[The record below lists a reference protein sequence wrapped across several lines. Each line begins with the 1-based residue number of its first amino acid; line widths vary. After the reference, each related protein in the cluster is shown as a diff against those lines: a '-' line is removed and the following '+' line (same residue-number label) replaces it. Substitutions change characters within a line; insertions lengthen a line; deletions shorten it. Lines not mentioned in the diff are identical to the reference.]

1 MEAADLKP
9 LTVPEEEE
17 KAAGVRVHEGPQVSS
32 QPRTLEISPTKR
44 QAYNRLLDK
53 ANPRISKAVK
63 SVSVVKSVPKQSRV
77 SSQPLTP
84 SPSKGIR
91 SSSSA
96 PRINFLSGQGTQTAE
111 KDADKATARVAAVT
125 EALELLRG
133 KESASIVTSAV
144 ELGKQTI
151 ESSGNAKLFDRFTE
165 VFMSLELPMDSV
177 LKGKLTGLAVS
188 LADSKKQ
195 AASLREQMEACVSAL
210 SPHFFQLISTRSLP
224 LPDSELIIHAFLMLL
239 KLHDSGL
246 DLPDSF
252 KVMHHR
258 SWKAFQKHASRP
270 GKLLSTVKT
279 LPQAVKHGK
288 VTSTLLAPIQVSL
301 QPVAMEKIAADEVAV
316 TLLKYIQT
324 TVEYAKSCELEREKE
339 AGALQFM
346 KLKDESPRRKL
357 LTSLL
362 NRSVEESREEDPH
375 SFLDIT
381 KADRS
386 LPELQHREE
395 LEEAKVIEVS
405 PVSIVPVPETIMVQ
419 EEGKAQSEPVITPQK
434 DPVPK
439 KEVKKSP
446 IRPNTKPR
454 SRQGSMEITQ
464 KSPDIRG
471 KRPAVKPKPE
481 VKPKPKTAPRIR
493 PVSKPETEPQ
503 PALET
508 PEKLR
513 LAMLFDIKM
522 RVFLQDKVLTSKS
535 LPEPNSPEDLR
546 ILLETFQKEL
556 ESSREV
562 INPADIAEYCS
573 KQDQSTLSTLL
584 TSIKSRV
591 DPALSPN
598 TSLSS
603 WTHREIQRQKDR
615 MSQTLTRFQLRKSLG

>member
-1 MEAADLKP
+1 MEAGDLKP

-17 KAAGVRVHEGPQVSS
+17 KAAGVRVHEPKA
-32 QPRTLEISPTKR
+32 SPTKR

-53 ANPRISKAVK
+53 PNSRVSKAVK

-84 SPSKGIR
+84 SPMKSIR
-91 SSSSA
+91 SSSST
-96 PRINFLSGQGTQTAE
+96 PRITFLSNPRVQTAE
-111 KDADKATARVAAVT
+111 KDTNKAIARVAAVT
-125 EALELLRG
+125 EALALLRR
-133 KESASIVTSAV
+133 EETTLQSVLSAV
-144 ELGKQTI
+144 ELGEKTI
-151 ESSGNAKLFDRFTE
+151 ESGGNEKEFDRFVE
-165 VFMSLELPMDSV
+165 VFMGLEGEMYTEI
-177 LKGKLTGLAVS
+177 KGKLGNLAVS

-195 AASLREQMEACVSAL
+195 AASLREQMEACVSSL
-210 SPHFFQLISTRSLP
+210 SPHFFQSISTRSIP
-224 LPDSELIIHAFLMLL
+224 IPDSELVIHTFLMLL

-246 DLPDSF
+246 ELPDSF
-252 KVMHHR
+252 KVMQHR
-258 SWKAFQKHASRP
+258 SWKAFQKHSIRP

-279 LPQAVKHGK
+279 FPQAIKHGK
-288 VTSTLLAPIQVSL
+288 VTSQLLAPIQISL
-301 QPVAMEKIAADEVAV
+301 QPVITEKIAADEVAV

-339 AGALQFM
+339 AGAIQFM
-346 KLKDESPRRKL
+346 KLREESPRRKL

-375 SFLDIT
+375 SFLDIS

-395 LEEAKVIEVS
+395 LEEVKVIEVS
-405 PVSIVPVPETIMVQ
+405 PVSIVPVPEAIMVQ
-419 EEGKAQSEPVITPQK
+419 EEGKVQSDPVIPQK
-434 DPVPK
+434 PDFTPR
-439 KEVKKSP
+439 KEVTKSP

-454 SRQGSMEITQ
+454 SRQRSMEMTQ

-471 KRPAVKPKPE
+471 KRPAVQPKPE
-481 VKPKPKTAPRIR
+481 PKPEIRPKPKTAPRIR
-493 PVSKPETEPQ
+493 PVSKPEEPQ

-522 RVFLQDKVLTSKS
+522 RVFLQEKVLTTKS
-535 LPEPNSPEDLR
+535 FPEPNSPEDLKT
-546 ILLETFQKEL
+546 LLEAFQKEL

-562 INPADIAEYCS
+562 LNPTDITEYCS
-573 KQDQSTLSTLL
+573 KQDQSTLSILL
-584 TSIKSRV
+584 TTLKSRV
-591 DPALSPN
+591 DSTLSPN

-615 MSQTLTRFQLRKSLG
+615 MSQTLTRLQLRKSLG

>member
-1 MEAADLKP
+1 L
-9 LTVPEEEE
+9 
-17 KAAGVRVHEGPQVSS
+17 VSINL
-32 QPRTLEISPTKR
+32 QIALFRPNFT
-44 QAYNRLLDK
+44 
-53 ANPRISKAVK
+53 
-63 SVSVVKSVPKQSRV
+63 VKSVPKQSRV

-111 KDADKATARVAAVT
+111 KDADKAIARVAAVT

-133 KESASIVTSAV
+133 KEAAPIVASAV

-151 ESSGNAKLFDRFTE
+151 ESSGNAKHFDRFTE

-246 DLPDSF
+246 ELPDSF

-288 VTSTLLAPIQVSL
+288 VTSQLLVPIQVSL

-324 TVEYAKSCELEREKE
+324 TVEYAKCCELEREKE

-395 LEEAKVIEVS
+395 LEEAKVNEVS
-405 PVSIVPVPETIMVQ
+405 PVSIVPVQEAIMVH
-419 EEGKAQSEPVITPQK
+419 EEGKVQSELVITPQK

-439 KEVKKSP
+439 KEIKKSP

-481 VKPKPKTAPRIR
+481 PKPEVKPKPKTAPRIR
-493 PVSKPETEPQ
+493 PVSKPETESQ

-562 INPADIAEYCS
+562 INPADISEYCS

-584 TSIKSRV
+584 TSLKSRV
-591 DPALSPN
+591 DSALSPN